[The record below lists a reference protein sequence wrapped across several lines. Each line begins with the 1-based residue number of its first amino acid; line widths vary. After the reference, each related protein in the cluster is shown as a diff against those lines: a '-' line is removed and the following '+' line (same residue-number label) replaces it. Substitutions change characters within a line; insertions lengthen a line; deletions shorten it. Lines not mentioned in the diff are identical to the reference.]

1 MSDKQMKAGSYAVTT
16 VYSMPWVKKETST
29 IKIKKKKAEKKVVN
43 EVFERCSEITD
54 DEYWISIFKSCA
66 RDKFPRGFQYK
77 NGLMTHRRGSK
88 ITRVEIPNNT
98 TEAFYTSTNFFKT
111 SAGLMS
117 QMDKKRLQ
125 KEQEDKMLDE
135 AISSEISWKDIKI
148 ERVKELLISE
158 YISDI
163 AVKNKLS
170 ECEKNELATTIKIGF
185 MLKYFASKNII
196 MEKGR
201 IVDIQGL
208 IKTDS
213 GYEID
218 PKLVTKMDGRKIRGL
233 GIEKTMTKIKNS
245 PILLWDK
252 YLDNLE
258 KKITGK
264 KNFRNLEGSDETSN
278 EPSPFDPTISLSPS
292 GDSN

>member
-98 TEAFYTSTNFFKT
+98 TEAFYTTTNFFKT

-117 QMDKKRLQ
+117 QTDKKRLQ

-163 AVKNKLS
+163 VVKNKLS
-170 ECEKNELATTIKIGF
+170 ECEKNELTTTIKIGF

-233 GIEKTMTKIKNS
+233 GIEKTMAKIKNS